1 MRTMKIKLKNK
12 TKATYIVSVNEE
24 IWGILPAKI
33 LRFFPL
39 HPDIENDLPETEKN
53 KILLEIEK
61 YSWDRLLN
69 FITYRERSTR
79 ECEIFLK
86 LLPLKSDLIEKLL
99 AKAIELNL
107 LKDKRFA
114 EMLVND
120 LLEKGKSKQEIRN
133 KLCEKK
139 VNSEI
144 IENCLNKQFSFE
156 IEEDLLNIN
165 LDRAIR
171 KYVSLPSEK
180 RKEKILN
187 YLTRKG
193 FSYWEV
199 KEKMEEKEI

>member
-12 TKATYIVSVNEE
+12 TKTTYIVSVEE
-24 IWGILPAKI
+24 ETWGILPTKI
-33 LRFFPL
+33 LRFFSL
-39 HPDIENDLPETEKN
+39 HPDIENDLPETEKK
-53 KILLEIEK
+53 KILQEIEK

-69 FITYRERSTR
+69 FITYRERSTW
-79 ECEIFLK
+79 ECKNFLK

-99 AKAIELNL
+99 AKAIELNF
-107 LKDKRFA
+107 LKDERFA

-120 LLEKGKSKQEIRN
+120 LLQKGKSKQEIKN
-133 KLCEKK
+133 KLYEKK
-139 VNSEI
+139 VSSEI
-144 IENCLNKQFSFE
+144 IENSLNEQFSSE
-156 IEEDLLNIN
+156 VEDDLLNRN

-193 FSYWEV
+193 FSYWQV

>member
-1 MRTMKIKLKNK
+1 MRTMKIKLKTK
-12 TKATYIVSVNEE
+12 TKATHIVSVDEE

-33 LRFFPL
+33 LRFFSL
-39 HPDIENDLPETEKN
+39 HPDIENDLPETENN
-53 KILLEIEK
+53 KILMEIEK

-69 FITYRERSTR
+69 FITYRERSTW
-79 ECEIFLK
+79 ECKNFLK

-99 AKAIELNL
+99 AKAIELDFV
-107 LKDKRFA
+107 KDERFA
-114 EMLVND
+114 EMLVSD
-120 LLEKGKSKQEIRN
+120 LLQKGKSRQEIKN
-133 KLCEKK
+133 KLYEKR

-144 IENCLNKQFSFE
+144 IENTLNEQFSSDVE
-156 IEEDLLNIN
+156 DDLLNIN

-171 KYVSLPSEK
+171 KYFSLPSQK

-193 FSYWEV
+193 FSYWQV

>member
-1 MRTMKIKLKNK
+1 MKIKLKNK
-12 TKATYIVSVNEE
+12 TKATFIVSVDEE

-33 LRFFPL
+33 LRFFSL

-69 FITYRERSTR
+69 FITYRERSTW
-79 ECEIFLK
+79 ECKNFLK
-86 LLPLKSDLIEKLL
+86 LLPLKSALIEKLL
-99 AKAIELNL
+99 VKAIELNF
-107 LKDKRFA
+107 LKDERFA
-114 EMLVND
+114 EMLVSD
-120 LLEKGKSKQEIRN
+120 LLQNGKSRQEIKN
-133 KLCEKK
+133 KLYEKK
-139 VNSEI
+139 VNSQI
-144 IENCLNKQFSFE
+144 IEDSLNEQLSPDVVE
-156 IEEDLLNIN
+156 NLLNIN

-199 KEKMEEKEI
+199 KEKMEEKGI

>member
-1 MRTMKIKLKNK
+1 
-12 TKATYIVSVNEE
+12 
-24 IWGILPAKI
+24 
-33 LRFFPL
+33 L

-107 LKDKRFA
+107 LKDERFA

-120 LLEKGKSKQEIRN
+120 LLQKGKSKQEIRN
-133 KLCEKK
+133 KLYEKK